1 MADEKITKVGWITI
15 AVLWLACWAFLGWGG
30 WYLGRRAVRA
40 EAIKAGHAKHVVV
53 DEFGKSEFQWL
64 EKGDK

>member
-1 MADEKITKVGWITI
+1 MEEHKITKVGWLSI
-15 AVLWLACWAFLGWGG
+15 ALLGVALIAGTAWGG
-30 WYLGRRAVRA
+30 WYVGRRAVRA

>member
-1 MADEKITKVGWITI
+1 MEEHKITRVGWASI
-15 AVLWLACWAFLGWGG
+15 ALVCAALLVGTAWGG
-30 WYLGRRAVRA
+30 WYAGRRMVRA